1 MGGGAL
7 IVLDT
12 HTIIW
17 LLATDRALGRRAK
30 ETIDR
35 EFVADQVAVSA
46 MTFWEVA
53 MLKVKGR
60 ITLQDDVASWRSDVL
75 RLGIIEIPITGD
87 IAITAAQLPHFHG
100 DPADRMIAATALVN
114 GATLFTADRLM
125 LTWKSKLRRSDAR
138 K

>member
-1 MGGGAL
+1 MGGRAL

-12 HTIIW
+12 HTLIW
-17 LLATDRALGRRAK
+17 LLAADSALGRRAK

-35 EFVADQVAVSA
+35 EFIADQVAVSA

-53 MLKVKGR
+53 MLRAKGR
-60 ITLQDDVASWRSDVL
+60 ITLQDDVASWRSDVV
-75 RLGIIEIPITGD
+75 RLGIIEIPVTGD
-87 IAITAAQLPHFHG
+87 LAITAAQLPHFHG
-100 DPADRMIAATALVN
+100 DPPDRIIAATALLN
-114 GATLFTADRLM
+114 GATLLTADRLM